1 MFLQRSDDP
10 SLLFRADDSIVC
22 ENNIR
27 RLVLFVIANN
37 SLGVVVAGHSTS
49 KRVVA
54 AVMAFY
60 GYGSL
65 LQLFDIPQNCRS
77 NRRRCIIIYDDDF
90 VRSGESH

>member
-27 RLVLFVIANN
+27 RLVLFLIANN
-37 SLGVVVAGHSTS
+37 SLGVVVVVVAGRSTS

-60 GYGSL
+60 GCMDPSCNSL
-65 LQLFDIPQNCRS
+65 IFRKIAGR
-77 NRRRCIIIYDDDF
+77 IDDDYGYDL
-90 VRSGESH
+90 R